1 MMLTLTTLSTLVLYT
16 SALYTSASNRP
27 ADDADDSTS
36 DDSTNDDS
44 TNDDSTNSLANM
56 LACTRRRTCCL
67 KHSCLEYIGK
77 PLKKA
82 IRQLA
87 ITGLLSSSV
96 ALASGIALCEVRP
109 GDTLSG
115 IAARYN
121 TSIER
126 IRTEN
131 ALTSDLL
138 HPGQVL
144 RVPYAEAI
152 GGTLE
157 SAPVPPPGFRLHT
170 LGRNETLSD
179 IADRYDASLAA
190 IAGANPDLSSWD
202 MLPEGLELLIPPE
215 VGLVVTLEHDQ
226 TIMDIMDIYGVS
238 AVTLSKANNITTPA
252 DLRPGQTLFL
262 PGVAPKHV
270 VDRLEGVRE
279 QERIA
284 EAMENRYTWP
294 LHGRL
299 TSRFGPRRLG
309 MGTSNF
315 HAGVDIAAPYGSYV
329 VAARAGTVTFAGW
342 SGAYGYLVK
351 VRHHGGSESWYA
363 HHSNLAVSAGMYVE
377 RGDILGRVGSTG
389 LSTGPHLHFEI
400 RENNRPVNPLVHLN

>member
-1 MMLTLTTLSTLVLYT
+1 MRNVVITLVVT
-16 SALYTSASNRP
+16 VW
-27 ADDADDSTS
+27 
-36 DDSTNDDS
+36 
-44 TNDDSTNSLANM
+44 
-56 LACTRRRTCCL
+56 
-67 KHSCLEYIGK
+67 
-77 PLKKA
+77 
-82 IRQLA
+82 
-87 ITGLLSSSV
+87 LSSNL

-109 GDTLSG
+109 GDTLSS
-115 IAARYN
+115 IATRY
-121 TSIER
+121 SVPIER

-131 ALTSDLL
+131 DLSSDVLQ
-138 HPGQVL
+138 PGQVL
-144 RVPYAEAI
+144 RVPYAEAV

-157 SAPVPPPGFRLHT
+157 STPLPPPGFRLHT
-170 LGRNETLSD
+170 LSRNETLSEV
-179 IADRYDASLAA
+179 ATRYDTSLAA
-190 IAGANPDLSSWD
+190 IAGANPDLSSLD
-202 MLPEGLELLIPPE
+202 MLPQGLELLIPPE
-215 VGLVVTLEHDQ
+215 VGLVVTLEHNQ
-226 TIMDIMDIYGVS
+226 TILDIMDIYGINVV
-238 AVTLSKANNITTPA
+238 ALSKANNITTPA
-252 DLRPGQTLFL
+252 DLQPGQTLFL
-262 PGVAPKHV
+262 PGVDPRRIMA
-270 VDRLEGVRE
+270 RLEGVRE

-329 VAARAGTVTFAGW
+329 VASRAGTVTFAGW

-363 HHSNLAVSAGMYVE
+363 HHSSLAVSSNTYVE
-377 RGDILGRVGSTG
+377 RGDVLGRVGSTG

>member
-1 MMLTLTTLSTLVLYT
+1 MLRTTMLRTTMLMLTTLPTFALSTMVL
-16 SALYTSASNRP
+16 SIFAENRP
-27 ADDADDSTS
+27 ADDT
-36 DDSTNDDS
+36 
-44 TNDDSTNSLANM
+44 DDSTNSLASIIVS
-56 LACTRRRTCCL
+56 TRRRTCYL
-67 KHSCLEYIGK
+67 IKDISK
-77 PLKKA
+77 PMKKVM
-82 IRQLA
+82 RQLA
-87 ITGLLSSSV
+87 ITGLLSSSI
-96 ALASGIALCEVRP
+96 ALASGIALCEVSP
-109 GDTLSG
+109 GDTLSS
-115 IAARYN
+115 IATRYN

-126 IRTEN
+126 IRDEN
-131 ALTSDLL
+131 GLTSDLL

-144 RVPYAEAI
+144 RVPYAEAV

-157 SAPVPPPGFRLHT
+157 STPVAPPGFRLHS
-170 LGRNETLSD
+170 LSRNETLSD
-179 IADRYDASLAA
+179 VAARYNSSLAA
-190 IAGANPDLSSWD
+190 IAGANPDLSSLD

-215 VGLVVTLEHDQ
+215 VGMVVTLEHNQ
-226 TIMDIMDIYGVS
+226 SILDIMDIYGVS
-238 AVTLSKANNITTPA
+238 AVTLSKANHITTPT

-262 PGVAPKHV
+262 PGIEPKHV
-270 VDRLEGVRE
+270 MARLANVRE

-363 HHSNLAVSAGMYVE
+363 HHSSLAVSSGTYVE
-377 RGDILGRVGSTG
+377 RGDVLGRVGSTG

>member
-1 MMLTLTTLSTLVLYT
+1 MMLTLTTLSTL
-16 SALYTSASNRP
+16 ALYTSASNRP
-27 ADDADDSTS
+27 ADDADGNTNH
-36 DDSTNDDS
+36 DSTNHDN
-44 TNDDSTNSLANM
+44 TNDYSTNSLANM

-77 PLKKA
+77 SLKKA

-126 IRTEN
+126 IRDEN
-131 ALTSDLL
+131 GLTSDLL

-144 RVPYAEAI
+144 RVPYAEAV

-157 SAPVPPPGFRLHT
+157 STPVPPPGFRLHSLT
-170 LGRNETLSD
+170 RNETLSD
-179 IADRYDASLAA
+179 VATRYNTNLAA
-190 IAGANPDLSSWD
+190 IAGANPDLSSLD

-215 VGLVVTLEHDQ
+215 AGMVVTLEQGQ
-226 TIMDIMDIYGVS
+226 TILDIMDIYSIS
-238 AVTLSKANNITTPA
+238 AVTLSKANHITTPA

-262 PGVAPKHV
+262 PGVEPKHV
-270 VDRLEGVRE
+270 IARLEGVRE

-284 EAMENRYTWP
+284 EALENRYTWP

-315 HAGVDIAAPYGSYV
+315 HAGIDIAAPYGSYV
-329 VAARAGTVTFAGW
+329 VASRAGTVTFAGW

-363 HHSNLAVSAGMYVE
+363 HHSSVAVSSGNYVE
-377 RGDILGRVGSTG
+377 RGDVLGRVGSTG